1 MSQSKLYVGNLSYST
16 TENELTDFFAQYGS
30 IKELKL
36 IFDRETG
43 RSRGFAFVSF
53 DTEEETEKAL
63 ASDGVDLGGRK
74 LKVNRAKE
82 DGAGGAGA
90 RRPKPAGGRPFG
102 GGGRS
107 DFGSDKRGGDR
118 Y

>member
-16 TENELTDFFAQYGS
+16 TDSELQDFFAQYGN
-30 IKELKL
+30 IQELKL

-53 DTEEETEKAL
+53 TTEEETEKAL
-63 ASDGVDLGGRK
+63 AADGVDLGGRK

-82 DGAGGAGA
+82 EGAGGGA
-90 RRPKPAGGRPFG
+90 RRPRPNGGRPFG
-102 GGGRS
+102 GGR